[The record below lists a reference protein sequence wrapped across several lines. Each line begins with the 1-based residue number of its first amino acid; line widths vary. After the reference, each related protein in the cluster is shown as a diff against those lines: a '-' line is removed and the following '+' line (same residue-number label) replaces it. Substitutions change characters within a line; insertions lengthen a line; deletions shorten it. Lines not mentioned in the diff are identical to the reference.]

1 MSILSNVLQI
11 CKFSSLNL
19 CGLEE
24 GINSPLMLPLQVS
37 NIYLIELLYYA
48 LQFHQI
54 CGSEV

>member
-24 GINSPLMLPLQVS
+24 EINSPLMLPSQVS
-37 NIYLIELLYYA
+37 NIYLIELL
-48 LQFHQI
+48 
-54 CGSEV
+54 